1 MNTTQFFAQAVG
13 ILAMGFIIFSYQSK
27 THRGVLVFQLI
38 GAVLFAANFW
48 LLGAAMG
55 CIMNLISAFR
65 ALVFLNQEKL
75 RANHPAWLVGFLLTY
90 LGSYILA
97 FTVLGTQPT
106 ALNLIAEFL
115 PVIGM
120 TAATLSF
127 RMADAKMIR
136 KFGLISSP
144 CWLLYNIYAFSLGAI
159 ICEVLSL
166 SSIIIGIRR
175 LDRKQ

>member
-1 MNTTQFFAQAVG
+1 MNTTQLFAQAVG
-13 ILAMGFIIFSYQSK
+13 ILAMGFMIFSYQRK

-38 GAVLFAANFW
+38 GAVLFAVNFW
-48 LLGAAMG
+48 MLSAAMG

-75 RANHPAWLVGFLLTY
+75 RANHPAWLAGFLLTY
-90 LGSYILA
+90 LLSYVLA

-127 RMADAKMIR
+127 RMADARMIR

-175 LDRKQ
+175 LDRK